1 MMIREI
7 PDLPL
12 EFVEVLEKK
21 GYQTLYPPQKDAIDV
36 GVLEGKNLL
45 LATPTASGK
54 TLVAIMA
61 AIRAIQRGGKVVYLA
76 PLRALASEKYD
87 EFKEIFDEIRKPG
100 KQRSKIRV
108 FISTGDFDS
117 SGESL
122 GGADVIILTNERFD
136 SVIRHG
142 ASWLESVTLFIADEV
157 HLVGEAHRGPTLEM
171 ILAKVMN
178 YVPSA
183 QILALSATVTNTE
196 DLASW
201 LSAMLVQT
209 NWRPVRLIEGIY
221 DYGKIVFVNGEEKK
235 LIQSNRGAPID
246 VAIDAVKDGGQSLIF
261 CETRKRAVSMAEK
274 AGEILPKFLSF
285 EDSARLRELAHK
297 ILLSG
302 EETEVSRRL
311 AEAVQNGAAFHHA
324 GLDSKHRKIIEDAY
338 RNREIKILTSTPT
351 LAAGVNLPAR
361 RVVLSSLMRYN
372 AEEGGQTPITVLE
385 FKQMAGRAGRPRYD
399 DYGEIILLAG
409 NQMTATEIYENYIQ
423 GKAEPIK
430 SQLSADGPLRMH
442 LLGLVTSSQGM
453 TEDDVVSFFEKTL
466 FGSQYKEVTVR
477 SRVKK
482 ALVYL
487 EEEELIIRSNKRF
500 RATDFGRRVAM
511 LYIDPESA
519 IIMRRGIKQAEKGPS
534 HSVGILHLI
543 VQTPDMTPKFNTR
556 GKDEVELDE
565 VVQGKKGEFLIPVPS
580 PSSFEYYRQY
590 DELLGN
596 FRTVLALVSWI
607 TENPEQTILEK
618 YQIEPGDLHRMVD
631 NADWLV
637 YSFAEL
643 ARLFSRVDLAL
654 EASEL
659 RERIKYGIRSELIP
673 LTRLEGIGRV
683 RARSLFSAGFSTIDK
698 LSSTPVEK
706 LASVPKI
713 GSAVAAQI
721 KRQLP

>member
-87 EFKEIFDEIRKPG
+87 EFKEIFDEIKKPG

-183 QILALSATVTNTE
+183 QILALSATVTNTD
-196 DLASW
+196 DLANW

-209 NWRPVRLIEGIY
+209 NWRPVRLVEGIY
-221 DYGKIVFVNGEEKK
+221 DYGKIIFVNGEERK
-235 LIQSNRGAPID
+235 LTQSNRGAPID
-246 VAIDAVKDGGQSLIF
+246 VAIDAVKGGGQSLIF

-274 AGEILPKFLSF
+274 AAEILPKFLSF
-285 EDSARLRELAHK
+285 EDSGRLRELAHK
-297 ILLSG
+297 ILSAG

-338 RNREIKILTSTPT
+338 RSREIKILTSTPT

-372 AEEGGQTPITVLE
+372 ADEGGQTPITVLE

-399 DYGEIILLAG
+399 DYGEIVLLAG
-409 NQMTATEIYENYIQ
+409 NQMTAAEIYENYIQ

-430 SQLSADGPLRMH
+430 SQLSAEGPLRMH
-442 LLGLVTSSQGM
+442 LLGLVSSSQGM

-466 FGSQYKEVTVR
+466 FGAQYKEVTVR

-487 EEEELIIRSNKRF
+487 EEEELVIRSNKRF
-500 RATDFGRRVAM
+500 RATDFGKRVAM

-519 IIMRRGIKQAEKGPS
+519 IVMRRGIKQAEKGS
-534 HSVGILHLI
+534 GHSVGILHLI

-565 VVQGKKGEFLIPVPS
+565 VVQSKKGEFLIPVPS
-580 PSSFEYYRQY
+580 TSSFEYYRQY
-590 DELLGN
+590 DDLLGN
-596 FRTVLALVSWI
+596 FRTVLALISWI

-618 YQIEPGDLHRMVD
+618 YQVEPGDLHRMVD
-631 NADWLV
+631 NADWLI

-673 LTRLEGIGRV
+673 LTRLDGVGRV
-683 RARSLFSAGFSTIDK
+683 RARSLFAAGFSTIDK

-706 LASVPKI
+706 LASVSKI
-713 GSAVAAQI
+713 GPAVAAQI
-721 KRQLP
+721 KKQLP